1 MNKQDFL
8 NENYSGKFPIS
19 ANTFDFMQSQT
30 EFVSKIAAAFGN
42 NVILKKPTT
51 NNRDGLIVI
60 NGELMPLQYSS
71 PTTGYYKIEEEK
83 ESIVAQNT
91 EYTDARITRYAVLR
105 SIQTSYPKS
114 SFVDLT
120 GGSYTQP
127 TTLANH
133 FLPKGAII
141 MWSGSWNSES
151 IPKGF
156 VLCNG
161 NNGQPVNGVTIPDL
175 RGKFIVGGNGSDS
188 DFNTLGSVDS
198 QGNPRGSKT
207 HTLTINEIPEHTHTY
222 SDDSYANKE
231 EVFNYGITHVTYMDD
246 ISVKATKGSG
256 GGGIFRTGKTGNN
269 QPFKHLPPYYVL
281 AFIIKVI

>member
-8 NENYSGKFPIS
+8 NENYGGKFPIS

-141 MWSGSWNSES
+141 MWSGSMTN
-151 IPKGF
+151 IPVGF
-156 VLCNG
+156 ELCDGNG
-161 NNGQPVNGVTIPDL
+161 GAAINNVTIPDL
-175 RGKFIVGGNGSDS
+175 RGRFVVGYNPSDE
-188 DFNTLGSVDS
+188 DYNA
-198 QGNPRGSKT
+198 
-207 HTLTINEIPEHTHTY
+207 I
-222 SDDSYANKE
+222 
-231 EVFNYGITHVTYMDD
+231 
-246 ISVKATKGSG
+246 
-256 GGGIFRTGKTGNN
+256 GKTGGEKAHTMTVAEMPSHSHSYLLSTEIQDDVKHAGSDTIVHIKNTQVSTGNTGGN
-269 QPFKHLPPYYVL
+269 QAHENRPPYYVL

>member
-8 NENYSGKFPIS
+8 NENYGGKFPIS

-141 MWSGSWNSES
+141 MWSGSMTN
-151 IPKGF
+151 IPVGF
-156 VLCNG
+156 ALCDGNG
-161 NNGQPVNGVTIPDL
+161 GAAINNVTIPDL
-175 RGKFIVGGNGSDS
+175 RGRFIVGGNSGDT
-188 DFNTLGSVDS
+188 DFAAAGQTG
-198 QGNPRGSKT
+198 GNKT
-207 HTLTINEIPEHTHTY
+207 HTLSISEMPSHTHAI
-222 SDDSYANKE
+222 SDDNNYFAIADNHGTE
-231 EVFNYGITHVTYMDD
+231 EVGEGGDGARAWNTGSSSQKHIYNTQP
-246 ISVKATKGSG
+246 KGSG
-256 GGGIFRTGKTGNN
+256 TAFSI
-269 QPFKHLPPYYVL
+269 LPPYYVL

>member
-60 NGELMPLQYSS
+60 DGELLPLQY
-71 PTTGYYKIEEEK
+71 TNVNIGCYQIVEEK

-91 EYTDARITRYAVLR
+91 EYTDARITRYAALR
-105 SIQTSYPKS
+105 SNTTPYPKT

-120 GGSYTQP
+120 GGNYSQP

-141 MWSGSWNSES
+141 MWSGSWDN
-151 IPKGF
+151 IPVGF
-156 VLCNG
+156 ALCNG
-161 NNGQPVNGVTIPDL
+161 NGGAAINGVTIPDL
-175 RGKFIVGGNGSDS
+175 RGRFIVGGNTGDT
-188 DFNTLGSVDS
+188 DFATAG
-198 QGNPRGSKT
+198 QTGGSKT
-207 HTLTINEIPEHTHTY
+207 KALTIQELPNHTH
-222 SDDSYANKE
+222 
-231 EVFNYGITHVTYMDD
+231 D
-246 ISVKATKGSG
+246 ISVPVDITTANPGT
-256 GGGIFRTGKTGNN
+256 TGNQLVKGYAHSYGN
-269 QPFKHLPPYYVL
+269 VYLTSGSKGNGNAFSILPPYYVM
-281 AFIIKVI
+281 AFLIKVI

>member
-8 NENYSGKFPIS
+8 NENYGGKFPIS

-60 NGELMPLQYSS
+60 DGELLPLQYTSL
-71 PTTGYYKIEEEK
+71 TTGYFRIIETK

-91 EYTDARITRYAVLR
+91 EYTDARITRYASLVAN
-105 SIQTSYPKS
+105 QTSYPKA

-120 GGSYTQP
+120 GGNYPQQ

-141 MWSGSWNSES
+141 MWSGSWNE
-151 IPKGF
+151 IPVGF
-156 VLCNG
+156 ALCNG
-161 NNGQPVNGVTIPDL
+161 NNGAAINGVTIPDL
-175 RGKFIVGGNGSDS
+175 RGRFIVGGNSGDT
-188 DFNTLGSVDS
+188 DFAAAGQTG
-198 QGNPRGSKT
+198 GSKT
-207 HTLTINEIPEHTHTY
+207 HTLTVEEIPSHSHNVNVPGRG
-222 SDDSYANKE
+222 AKN
-231 EVFNYGITHVTYMDD
+231 
-246 ISVKATKGSG
+246 VKGGSNDHWHLDNDNTIPTESTG
-256 GGGIFRTGKTGNN
+256 GG
-269 QPFKHLPPYYVL
+269 QPFKHLPPYYVM
-281 AFIIKVI
+281 AFLIKVI